1 MAENGN
7 GGTGCSVQALQGVLE
22 DAGQLVSA
30 NVGTTGADP
39 SALAP
44 VTGCSFDSRAVAP
57 GDVFFCKGAQFRPT
71 FLRGALQSGA
81 VAYVCEEPVAAELA
95 TVAGD
100 AAAFVVKSVRTAMAL
115 LPPVVYNHPDRS
127 LDVVGITGTKGKT
140 TTAFM
145 MQSIIHAAERTC
157 GMMGSVD
164 TDDGI
169 EHFESTNT
177 TPEAPE
183 VWRHLSNCVKS
194 GRPSMVM
201 EVSSQALKYQ
211 RVENLPFDIACFLNI
226 GRDHISP
233 IEHPTFEDYFQSK
246 LKIFEQCR
254 VAIVNV
260 GSDEFQRIMST
271 AAAHAERTVTV
282 GVDRPEADIWASDVK
297 PVGFKIQFM
306 LHGFEPDDHG
316 VPMTLGIAGDFN
328 VENALVAIATARE
341 LGIPFEA
348 IARGLEKFRVPGRME
363 VVESADGRVIAVVDY
378 AHNQLSFRSLFTSV
392 NRAFP
397 HSPVIAVFGAAG
409 GKAQERREQL
419 PREAAPY
426 SDLLIL
432 TNEDPAHEDP
442 QKIVDE
448 LAANVPAGTPYKT
461 ILDREQAVRT
471 AFEEARGACAKP
483 GVPAIVLLL
492 AKGDEE
498 LMHVGD
504 EFVPIESDL
513 SLAHRFADTIGTDKN
528 VR

>member
-1 MAENGN
+1 MAEIGN
-7 GGTGCSVQALQGVLE
+7 DGIGCNVHMLQAVLE

-30 NVGTTGADP
+30 TVPDA
-39 SALAP
+39 AVA
-44 VTGCSFDSRAVAP
+44 VAGCSFDSRSVAP
-57 GDVFFCKGAQFRPT
+57 GDVFFCKGAQFRPS
-71 FLRGALQSGA
+71 FLKDALASGA
-81 VAYVCEEPVAAELA
+81 VAYVCEEPVAADLA
-95 TVAGD
+95 DVPGS
-100 AAAFVVKSVRTAMAL
+100 AAALVVKSVRTAMAL
-115 LPPVVYNHPDRS
+115 LPPVVYGHPDQS
-127 LDVVGITGTKGKT
+127 LDIVGITGTKGKT

-169 EHFESTNT
+169 EHYESTNT

-246 LKIFEQCR
+246 LKIFGQCR

-260 GSDEFQRIMST
+260 GSDESERIL
-271 AAAHAERTVTV
+271 AAASKAERTVTV
-282 GVDRPEADIWASDVK
+282 GVDHPEADIWATDVK
-297 PVGFKIQFM
+297 PMGFKIRFT
-306 LHGFEPDDHG
+306 LHGFEPGDYG

-328 VENALVAIATARE
+328 VENALVAIAAARE
-341 LGIPFEA
+341 LGISFEA

-392 NRAFP
+392 DRAFP
-397 HSPVIAVFGAAG
+397 QSPVIAVFGAAG

-419 PREAAPY
+419 PREAAPH

-442 QKIVDE
+442 QKIIDE

-471 AFEEARGACAKP
+471 AFEEARGAYAKQ
-483 GVPAIVLLL
+483 GVPTIVLLL

-513 SLAHRFADTIGTDKN
+513 SLAHRFADTIGIDTDSN
-528 VR
+528 ID